1 VICLCDI
8 DGATGVILGNRGP
21 EAVGHNFNV
30 VKHKGMVMFVDFQKG
45 VGERVLNP
53 TTLMQDEGYKELL
66 FINTTG
72 K

>member
-1 VICLCDI
+1 MTNPTHITNDN
-8 DGATGVILGNRGP
+8 A
-21 EAVGHNFNV
+21 
-30 VKHKGMVMFVDFQKG
+30 MVMFVDFQKG

-53 TTLMQDEGYKELL
+53 KTLMQDEGYKELL